1 MLYNNTAQTFGNV
14 RFKVTGITT
23 LNSPVTVTPTQAQV
37 RVQTSTATGSIMLPD
52 TSTFNAAAL
61 TLEAPVQPLG
71 GGLNSTLRLNT
82 GLPLAPGGSQ
92 AVNFRLSTH
101 AAGGYF
107 YWVVVEAKP

>member
-1 MLYNNTAQTFGNV
+1 MTNNTGQTFGNV
-14 RFKVTGITT
+14 RFTVTGITT
-23 LNSPVTVTPTQAQV
+23 LNSPVTVTPSQAQI
-37 RVQTSTATGSIMLPD
+37 RVQSSTATGSITLPD
-52 TSTFNAAAL
+52 TTSFDAAAL
-61 TLEAPVQPLG
+61 TLEQPPTQTLG

-101 AAGGYF
+101 TAGGYF